1 MLNVIRTMTPMQI
14 RGSSLISRY
23 FPKFSKDQE
32 FVQDLKTK
40 EVKFIVQ
47 KLKKKPSLIQNLH
60 TTLYK
65 YID

>member
-1 MLNVIRTMTPMQI
+1 MLNVIRTMTSMQI
-14 RGSSLISRY
+14 RGPLLISRY

-47 KLKKKPSLIQNLH
+47 KWKKNLA
-60 TTLYK
+60 
-65 YID
+65 